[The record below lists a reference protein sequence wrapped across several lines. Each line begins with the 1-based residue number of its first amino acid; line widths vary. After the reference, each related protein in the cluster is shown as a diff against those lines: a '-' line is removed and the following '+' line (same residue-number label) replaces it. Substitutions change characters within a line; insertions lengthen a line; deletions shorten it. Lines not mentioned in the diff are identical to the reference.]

1 MVHIKNISAQKILL
15 LVFLFFSLSSCS
27 NQISDDLLD
36 YVNKYLPEVA
46 DKEAKALDSYASV
59 QGDNYTDDETMYY
72 TIQNEVIP
80 VYRKFI
86 DELEPISEKLKTPE
100 VKALHEKYIEA
111 ANTQFNAFMLILSA
125 LENQDYNQMMEANQ
139 KLDKG
144 RKLLREYRTELKKL
158 CAENNVDLKME

>member
-1 MVHIKNISAQKILL
+1 M
-15 LVFLFFSLSSCS
+15 VFLFFSLSSCS

-46 DKEAKALDSYASV
+46 DKESKALDSYASV

-86 DELEPISEKLKTPE
+86 DELEPISEKLKTTE

-125 LENQDYNQMMEANQ
+125 LENQDYNQMIEANQ
-139 KLDKG
+139 KLDKEG
-144 RKLLREYRTELKKL
+144 NCYANTEQNLRICARKIMLI
-158 CAENNVDLKME
+158 